1 MSSVINE
8 RNIAIFISI
17 SCFDAL
23 DLRFFELSTLVHVFC
38 LLYKFLMCI
47 SKQKKYQLCLHLL
60 KQNSVICWISF
71 FRCLFW
77 LPIKW
82 QDNIKSNLRN
92 KSVTVCIFSIFIKLI
107 TNEIFLYMNK
117 DIRGMKNT
125 VRPGSN

>member
-38 LLYKFLMCI
+38 LSSWCVSPNK
-47 SKQKKYQLCLHLL
+47 KKYQLCLHLL
-60 KQNSVICWISF
+60 KQNSVNCWISF

-107 TNEIFLYMNK
+107 TNEILLYMNK